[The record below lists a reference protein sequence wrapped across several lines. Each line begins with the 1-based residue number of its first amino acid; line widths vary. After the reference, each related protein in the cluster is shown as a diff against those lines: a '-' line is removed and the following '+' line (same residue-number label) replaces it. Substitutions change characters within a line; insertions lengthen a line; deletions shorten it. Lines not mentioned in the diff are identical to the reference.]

1 MLPHELHIH
10 PSRQCEYDS
19 KPLHPDTGFHRLSP
33 IMSWAGVWYRRTSIR
48 RNARSCEI
56 NEPMPIT
63 ANFLSPIKA
72 RWKARWHSARART
85 TEELAAAIE
94 QQDKPSKWIAEQ
106 LRKRRGASDG
116 DVVKALQLLLDK
128 RSVVLTQLFRE
139 NAGTSIE
146 TLPDAWVALKR
157 AELARTPLS
166 GAEFET
172 IRSLL
177 PDRPEKAR
185 AAKIVSRLM
194 LSAIIAQGSCDDLAI
209 HLETLPSE
217 ALEKLPLSVRLR
229 LVQRLRNCPDSRETL
244 QRALESV
251 ERETSEFNRLK
262 LKNVDYLCQ
271 ITDNEWL
278 HSEAEADF
286 ARTANPPLAAQY
298 NERIQPIYDSLRP
311 RMTHMEVRSNVKQ
324 REQILNMFLTAL
336 ERREPLS
343 LLRLSDGEGY
353 LFPDGTDVFWED
365 ERNRERHWW
374 GCELDDA
381 QRRAIRSCALDAV
394 ASADIVGIPSVF
406 RLFRDFMDFSKSL
419 DQTPQTRGLVRVLSG
434 APPTVC
440 NGTIITEDKVNV
452 ALFSDIQIVAKLAKV
467 ADRVVVVSS
476 MRQNALPPEL
486 QEIPTLQAFNIPTHN
501 YTVTNSMYYAGE
513 QKLPFV
519 YGETIQAL
527 GQSVKPGT
535 LVIIAGGIIGKIFVG
550 EARKLGGVV
559 IDIGHVLDDWCTKSL
574 PGLR

>member
-1 MLPHELHIH
+1 
-10 PSRQCEYDS
+10 
-19 KPLHPDTGFHRLSP
+19 
-33 IMSWAGVWYRRTSIR
+33 MS
-48 RNARSCEI
+48 
-56 NEPMPIT
+56 IT
-63 ANFLSPIKA
+63 ASFLTPIKA
-72 RWKARWHSARART
+72 RWKARWHSARMRT

-146 TLPDAWVALKR
+146 TLPDAWIALKR

-194 LSAIIAQGSCDDLAI
+194 LSAIIAQGSCDDLAM
-209 HLETLPSE
+209 HLDTLPSE
-217 ALEKLPLSVRLR
+217 ALDKLPLSVRLR
-229 LVQRLRNCPDSRETL
+229 LVQRLRNCPDSHENL

-262 LKNVDYLCQ
+262 LKNVDYLSQ
-271 ITDNEWL
+271 ITDNDWL

-286 ARTANPPLAAQY
+286 ARTANPLLAAQY
-298 NERIQPIYDSLRP
+298 KERIQPLYDGLRP
-311 RMTHMEVRSNVKQ
+311 RMTHMEVRSNIGQ
-324 REQILNMFLTAL
+324 REQILNMFLAAI

-353 LFPDGTDVFWED
+353 LFPDDSDGFVEDV
-365 ERNRERHWW
+365 RNRERHWW
-374 GCELDDA
+374 GCELDDVL
-381 QRRAIRSCALDAV
+381 RREIRSGALEAV
-394 ASADIVGIPSVF
+394 ASADVVGIPSVF

-419 DQTPQTRGLVRVLSG
+419 EQTPQTRGLVRALSG
-434 APPTVC
+434 VPASV
-440 NGTIITEDKVNV
+440 GSSAVITEDKVNV
-452 ALFSDIQIVAKLAKV
+452 ALFSDIQSVATLAGIADKV
-467 ADRVVVVSS
+467 IVVSS
-476 MRQNALPPEL
+476 MRQTALPREL
-486 QEIPTLQAFNIPTHN
+486 QEIPALQTFNIPTHN
-501 YTVTNSMYYAGE
+501 YTVTNPMYYAGDR
-513 QKLPFV
+513 KLPFV
-519 YGETIQAL
+519 YGETMRKL
-527 GQSVKPGT
+527 DQSVTPGT
-535 LVIIAGGIIGKIFVG
+535 LVIVAGGIIGKIFVG
-550 EARKLGGVV
+550 RVRKLGGVA
-559 IDIGHVLDDWCTKSL
+559 IDIGHVLDDWCAQSL